1 MLELGGLVLAGVVWL
16 ASFAAPAEAG
26 QTQVAVAGNF
36 AEPAREIA
44 ALLREKTGHEAV
56 LSFGAAGPFLT
67 QITQGAPFQVFLSA
81 DSARPHATV
90 DAGFAVPGTQFTYAI
105 GELVLWSRVIDVTKG
120 DEVLKVGNLAK
131 LAIPNLETAVYGAA
145 AVDALKALGVFDSL
159 GDRFVRGNTILQA
172 FQFIET
178 RNADLGFIALA
189 QLYGRNAGTRWV
201 VPHHLYPVIRQDAV
215 LLKKSADDEASKA
228 FLAFLVGPEATRS
241 SRALAMDW
249 SDWLWRL

>member
-1 MLELGGLVLAGVVWL
+1 MVKLGGFVLAGMFWL
-16 ASFAAPAEAG
+16 ASFAAPVGAG

-44 ALLREKTGHEAV
+44 ALFREKTGHEAI

-81 DSARPHATV
+81 DSARPQAAV

-120 DEVLKVGNLAK
+120 DEVLKAGNYAK
-131 LAIPNLETAVYGAA
+131 LAIPNPESAVYGAA
-145 AVDALKALGVFDSL
+145 AVEALKALGVLDSVS
-159 GDRFVRGNTILQA
+159 DRFVRGNTILQA

-189 QLYGRNAGTRWV
+189 QLYGRNDGTRWI
-201 VPHHLYPVIRQDAV
+201 VPHNLYSVIRQDAV
-215 LLKKSADDEASKA
+215 LLKKGADDEASKA
-228 FLAFLVGPEATRS
+228 FLTFLKGPEARGII
-241 SRALAMDW
+241 SRFGYGLE
-249 SDWLWRL
+249 

>member
-1 MLELGGLVLAGVVWL
+1 MVRLGGLVLAGAVWL
-16 ASFAAPAEAG
+16 ASFAAPAEAS

-44 ALLREKTGHEAV
+44 ALFRAKTGHEAI

-81 DSARPHATV
+81 DSVRPRTAI

-120 DEVLKVGNLAK
+120 DEVLKAAKFAK
-131 LAIPNLETAVYGAA
+131 LAIPNPESAVYGAA
-145 AVDALKALGVFDSL
+145 AVEAIKALGVFDSVS
-159 GDRFVRGNTILQA
+159 DRIARGNTILQA

-189 QLYGRNAGTRWV
+189 QLDGRSDGTRWI
-201 VPHHLYPVIRQDAV
+201 VPHNLYSVIRQDAV
-215 LLKKSADDEASKA
+215 LLKKGADDEASKE
-228 FLAFLVGPEATRS
+228 FLAFLKRPEARQIIA
-241 SRALAMDW
+241 RFGYGLE
-249 SDWLWRL
+249 